1 MGYWVRPAEFSPML
15 NGRVMS
21 AEFDF
26 IRWLRTRTPQFPNVL
41 VGPGDDCAV
50 LEPAWSRVLITT
62 DILTEG
68 TDFTRDRATPREI
81 GRKAMAV
88 NLSDIAG
95 MGGRATAAVVGLVI
109 PQTGMSGDEV
119 RELYSGLEE
128 VAGEFGVPI
137 VGGDTNSWNG
147 ALVVS
152 VTVLGETGDRGPLL
166 RSGAKVGD
174 AIFVTGPCGGSIL
187 GRHLN
192 PQPRLLEIA
201 HLAAVASIAS
211 CIDISDGLSADLMH
225 ILGASGCGA
234 ILDADAIP
242 IHPDAV
248 QLSLRTGKTPLH
260 HALSDGED
268 FELIFTAP
276 IAEAAKLFGEPH
288 ALRIGTV
295 IDAGLWLRDS
305 NGISPLEA
313 KGWVHTFAAP

>member
-1 MGYWVRPAEFSPML
+1 MSP
-15 NGRVMS
+15 
-21 AEFDF
+21 EFDF
-26 IRWLRTRTPQFPNVL
+26 IRWLRTKTPRFPTVL

-50 LEPAWSRVLITT
+50 LEPARGRVLITT

-68 TDFTRDRATPREI
+68 TDFTRDRASPREI

-88 NLSDIAG
+88 NLSDIAA

-109 PQTGMSGDEV
+109 PQTGMSGEEV
-119 RELYSGLEE
+119 RELYLGLEE

-137 VGGDTNSWNG
+137 VGGDTNSWDG

-166 RSGAKVGD
+166 RSGANVGD

-187 GRHLN
+187 GRHLS
-192 PQPRLLEIA
+192 PRPRLQEIA

-211 CIDISDGLSADLMH
+211 CIDISDGLSADLKH
-225 ILGASGCGA
+225 ILDASGCGA
-234 ILDADAIP
+234 SLDADAIP

-248 QLSLRTGKTPLH
+248 RLSQQTGKTPLH

-268 FELIFTAP
+268 FELIFTTP
-276 IAEAAKLFGEPH
+276 IAEAAKLLGEPH
-288 ALRIGTV
+288 AIRIGTIV
-295 IDAGLWLRDS
+295 ETGLWLRDS
-305 NGISPLEA
+305 KGVSPLEA
-313 KGWVHTFAAP
+313 KGWVHKWERL

>member
-1 MGYWVRPAEFSPML
+1 MSP
-15 NGRVMS
+15 
-21 AEFDF
+21 EFDF
-26 IRWLRTRTPQFPNVL
+26 IRWLRARTARNPTVL

-50 LEPAWSRVLITT
+50 LAPARSRVLITT

-68 TDFTRDRATPREI
+68 TDFTRDLASPREI

-88 NLSDIAG
+88 NLSDIAA

-109 PQTGMSGDEV
+109 PQMGMSGDGI
-119 RELYSGLEE
+119 RELYLGLEE

-152 VTVLGETGDRGPLL
+152 VTVLGETGDCGPFV

-192 PQPRLLEIA
+192 PRPRLKEIA
-201 HLAAVASIAS
+201 HLAAVATITS
-211 CIDISDGLSADLMH
+211 CIDVSDGLSADLMH
-225 ILGASGCGA
+225 ILDASGCGA
-234 ILDADAIP
+234 ILDADAVP
-242 IHPDAV
+242 VHPDAV
-248 QLSLRTGKTPLH
+248 RLSQQSGKTPLH
-260 HALSDGED
+260 HALADGED

-276 IAEAAKLFGEPH
+276 IAEAARLLGEPH
-288 ALRIGTV
+288 ALRIGTIV
-295 IDAGLWLRDS
+295 ETGLWLRDS
-305 NGISPLEA
+305 TGVFPLEA
-313 KGWVHTFAAP
+313 MGWVHTFAARE

>member
-1 MGYWVRPAEFSPML
+1 MSP
-15 NGRVMS
+15 
-21 AEFDF
+21 EFDF
-26 IRWLRTRTPQFPNVL
+26 IRWLMARTPRTPTVL

-50 LEPAWSRVLITT
+50 LAPARSRVLITT

-68 TDFTRDRATPREI
+68 TDFTRDRASPREI

-88 NLSDIAG
+88 NLSDIAA

-109 PQTGMSGDEV
+109 PQTGMSGEEV
-119 RELYSGLEE
+119 RELYLGLEE
-128 VAGEFGVPI
+128 VAGEFQVLI
-137 VGGDTNSWNG
+137 VGGDTNSWDG

-174 AIFVTGPCGGSIL
+174 GIFVTGPCGGSIL

-192 PQPRLLEIA
+192 PRPRLQEIA
-201 HLAAVASIAS
+201 HLAAVASITS
-211 CIDISDGLSADLMH
+211 CIDISDGLSADLQH
-225 ILGASGCGA
+225 ILDASGCGA

-248 QLSLRTGKTPLH
+248 RLSQQTGKTPLH

-268 FELIFTAP
+268 FELLFTAS
-276 IAEAAKLFGEPH
+276 IAEAAKLLGDPH
-288 ALRIGTV
+288 AIRIGTIV
-295 IDAGLWLRDS
+295 ETGLWLRDS
-305 NGISPLEA
+305 NGVSPLEA